1 MQVQLLRVRT
11 MRDAFNSVK
20 SIFAMHTSK
29 ALNLIFRDTFSD
41 RSGALF
47 NALESRLSRS
57 GNEALSR
64 RVSMVKV

>member
-1 MQVQLLRVRT
+1 MNVLQVRT
-11 MRDAFNSVK
+11 MRDAFNQVK

-29 ALNLIFRDTFSD
+29 ALNLIFRDTFFD
-41 RSGALF
+41 RSGALY
-47 NALESRLSRS
+47 NALETHLSRS